1 MAECSRKLKALARS
15 IKCPVIVSSQL
26 NRQAEDQ
33 TTPPDL
39 RHLRESGAIE
49 QDADMVLMIHRPER
63 HHILVD
69 EKTNCS
75 TKGMGILSV
84 AKHRN
89 GSTGR
94 IYYSYN
100 PSMSHITAFKPSTFS
115 EEEIANHNEL
125 AEQAKNSRNA
135 KPETQYCV
143 LINSGPKSKKK
154 TKKDKNQEKPRND
167 YNGQQDLFKDN

>member
-1 MAECSRKLKALARS
+1 
-15 IKCPVIVSSQL
+15 
-26 NRQAEDQ
+26 
-33 TTPPDL
+33 
-39 RHLRESGAIE
+39 
-49 QDADMVLMIHRPER
+49 
-63 HHILVD
+63 
-69 EKTNCS
+69 
-75 TKGMGILSV
+75 
-84 AKHRN
+84 
-89 GSTGR
+89 
-94 IYYSYN
+94 
-100 PSMSHITAFKPSTFS
+100 MSHITAFKPSIFS

>member
-1 MAECSRKLKALARS
+1 MREIRDIFYFPAGYCRT
-15 IKCPVIVSSQL
+15 QL

-49 QDADMVLMIHRPER
+49 QDADLVLMIHRPER

-69 EKTNCS
+69 EKLQCS

-135 KPETQYCV
+135 KPETQYCFRIPAYGDSV
-143 LINSGPKSKKK
+143 LLMSRMRTYQIAKFKFPHCSPGC
-154 TKKDKNQEKPRND
+154 QRNA
-167 YNGQQDLFKDN
+167 GVRW